1 MGIFR
6 SKFFYM
12 CCFLFVALVA
22 ATIFFYFTD
31 EGVANEFRQV
41 RQPNP
46 NLFHVG
52 IDVSATIES
61 DMLDDF
67 KNNVISRLKN
77 FIGDE
82 AVSYY
87 VSSFGNPGCGKA
99 SFSSIVSNQSPKD
112 ETAFEWDVQKKILS
126 VSPARKPGPGRPL
139 TTPLNCL
146 LDQVLT
152 DRIGGRVIIFSD
164 LLNEESDCPTIP
176 CPFPER
182 AITKFGANKESQIVF
197 LYPTPHDLKKK
208 DQQNFIDKM
217 QKLASEGRIRAFFYH
232 IPDDP
237 EKRSAFMKTQ
247 LQNSIPV
254 TTFEIV
260 QERVLKMVDAIVS
273 AVRG

>member
-12 CCFLFVALVA
+12 CCFLFVVLVA
-22 ATIFFYFTD
+22 ATVFFYFTN

-52 IDVSATIES
+52 IDVSATIDS
-61 DMLDDF
+61 GMLDDF
-67 KNNVISRLKN
+67 KNNVIFRLKN

-82 AVSYY
+82 AVSYH

-99 SFSSIVSNQSPKD
+99 SFSSIVSARSPKD
-112 ETAFEWDVQKKILS
+112 ETAFEWEVQKKILS

-139 TTPLNCL
+139 TTPLYCL

-152 DRIGGRVIIFSD
+152 DSVGGRVIIFSD
-164 LLNEESDCPTIP
+164 LLNEESDCPTVP
-176 CPFPER
+176 CAFPER
-182 AITKFGANKESQIVF
+182 AITKFGADKNGQIIF

-208 DQQNFIDKM
+208 DQQDFIDQM
-217 QKLASEGRIRAFFYH
+217 QKLASEGKIRAFFYH
-232 IPDDP
+232 VPDGP
-237 EKRSAFMKTQ
+237 GEISAFMKAQ
-247 LQNSIPV
+247 LQNSIPA

-260 QERVLKMVDAIVS
+260 QERVSKMVDAIVS